1 MGLNA
6 AYPQKPVWAA
16 VAVCVALSTLQWKKQ
31 WKVNKGSVILP
42 CQSSSFTAS
51 SLGEKSNNNLKAEG
65 KELSCFLPSPNSAI
79 FIYSFPQEAKFLEC

>member
-16 VAVCVALSTLQWKKQ
+16 VAVCVALGTLQWKKQ

-42 CQSSSFTAS
+42 CQSSH
-51 SLGEKSNNNLKAEG
+51 LQLLPWGEE
-65 KELSCFLPSPNSAI
+65 
-79 FIYSFPQEAKFLEC
+79 Q